1 MDPQLQ
7 ALSRFLSGHPRLV
20 VLTGAGV
27 STGSGIPD
35 YRDRL
40 GRWKRPAPVQ
50 YGDFLASR
58 TARQRYWA
66 RSLVGWPW
74 FESAAPNASHRAL
87 AALERAGQIQLVIT
101 QNVDRLHQHAGADRV
116 IDLHGRLDRLVC
128 LGCGAQTPRAPLQR
142 RLAEE
147 NPRFAEL
154 AAEMAPDGDAD
165 LGDLDVSGF
174 RVPGCDACGGLL
186 KPDVVFF
193 GENVPSERVAAG
205 MAGLL
210 AGDGLLVCGTSLMVY
225 SGYRFCR
232 AAAEA
237 GLPIAA
243 INLGSTRADDLLDLK
258 VEAACQSILP
268 ALVDVLG
275 C

>member
-1 MDPQLQ
+1 M
-7 ALSRFLSGHPRLV
+7 
-20 VLTGAGV
+20 
-27 STGSGIPD
+27 
-35 YRDRL
+35 
-40 GRWKRPAPVQ
+40 
-50 YGDFLASR
+50 
-58 TARQRYWA
+58 
-66 RSLVGWPW
+66 GWRW
-74 FESAAPNASHRAL
+74 FESAAPNASHLAL
-87 AALERAGQIQLVIT
+87 ATLERAGRIELIIT
-101 QNVDRLHQHAGADRV
+101 QNVDRLHQDAGADRV

-128 LGCGAQTPRAPLQR
+128 LGCGAQSPRAPLQR
-142 RLAEE
+142 RLAEQ

-165 LGDLDVSGF
+165 LGDLDVSQF
-174 RVPGCDACGGLL
+174 SVPACDACGGLL

-205 MAGLL
+205 MARLL

-232 AAAEA
+232 AAAQA

-243 INLGSTRADDLLDLK
+243 INLGSTRADALLDFK
-258 VEAACQSILP
+258 VEAACQHVLP

-275 C
+275 Y